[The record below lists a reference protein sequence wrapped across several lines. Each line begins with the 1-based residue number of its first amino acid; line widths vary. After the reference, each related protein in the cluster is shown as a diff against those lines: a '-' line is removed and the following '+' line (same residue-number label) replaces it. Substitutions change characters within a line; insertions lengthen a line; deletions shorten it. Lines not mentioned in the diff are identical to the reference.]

1 MEINVLLKKS
11 VAGIILPFLLIAE
24 SVSQDISVLSLDK
37 AVEIALQNNRL
48 LNIKKLQV
56 NEKEQK
62 VTESR
67 IKYLPV
73 VGLGGS
79 YQYNTSLPSISIEKG
94 RFGQLPLGGMI
105 IPLPAI
111 DEIIEVGSHNVYNAG
126 VSLYQP
132 VSQLGKI
139 NAGVRIT
146 ETELEIAKNEY
157 DKAAL
162 QIRQG
167 VEKLYFGL
175 LISEKKIEEAE
186 LKLLLAETRLADAE
200 IAVKAGKAT
209 ESGMFGLSAAAAD
222 EEQNLLKLQ
231 IEHEDLTAGLLH
243 LTGLNPDT
251 RLTLLPPEEDYL
263 LADPFPAGSSAIPDI
278 ENNKDLKNAGL
289 TRLMADYA
297 IKAAKFS
304 YLPDIGLLG
313 GYTYQEGTDI
323 YPRNNAFIGASVQ
336 WNLQDVLTNRTVQR
350 QRSLSRLQA
359 EENLINTRE
368 QVNRDI
374 AAAMRRIRQAEELI
388 KVAAKVCDY
397 RSADLRIH
405 TDKRRSGLNL
415 EADLLS
421 ARAAMAR
428 AEADLFAARMNH
440 RIALTELEI
449 LTGNYREQA
458 AHLPA
463 GHSRMAPAV
472 QP

>member
-1 MEINVLLKKS
+1 M
-11 VAGIILPFLLIAE
+11 
-24 SVSQDISVLSLDK
+24 
-37 AVEIALQNNRL
+37 
-48 LNIKKLQV
+48 
-56 NEKEQK
+56 
-62 VTESR
+62 
-67 IKYLPV
+67 
-73 VGLGGS
+73 
-79 YQYNTSLPSISIEKG
+79 
-94 RFGQLPLGGMI
+94 
-105 IPLPAI
+105 
-111 DEIIEVGSHNVYNAG
+111 
-126 VSLYQP
+126 
-132 VSQLGKI
+132 
-139 NAGVRIT
+139 
-146 ETELEIAKNEY
+146 
-157 DKAAL
+157 
-162 QIRQG
+162 
-167 VEKLYFGL
+167 
-175 LISEKKIEEAE
+175 
-186 LKLLLAETRLADAE
+186 
-200 IAVKAGKAT
+200 
-209 ESGMFGLSAAAAD
+209 
-222 EEQNLLKLQ
+222 
-231 IEHEDLTAGLLH
+231 
-243 LTGLNPDT
+243 
-251 RLTLLPPEEDYL
+251 

-458 AHLPA
+458 AHPPA